1 MLQHQL
7 LIQLHT
13 YVIFCPPASRRMK
26 KMSEDMCRS
35 SGMPIVPEEECV
47 SVSDIASGELFK
59 QEAVLYCFWN

>member
-47 SVSDIASGELFK
+47 SVSDIASGELF
-59 QEAVLYCFWN
+59 